1 MKGYE
6 PVFLWLAFRMD
17 GSEVTELD
25 SGVRSTGSDA
35 FSLDAHPGDAVAA
48 VTDADAT
55 DDDVAL
61 PATPWTHTLTFWP
74 RSFLPAIGEGVA
86 ECRR

>member
-1 MKGYE
+1 MIGFE

-35 FSLDAHPGDAVAA
+35 FSLDRQPGDADAA
-48 VTDADAT
+48 DTDADADT
-55 DDDVAL
+55 DVAF
-61 PATPWTHTLTFWP
+61 P
-74 RSFLPAIGEGVA
+74 
-86 ECRR
+86 